1 MNVGSGTVML
11 NFIFAFFIVFGFF
24 MMRHRIMKLH
34 ELSELGRPLL
44 AHSYVLPFELSAC
57 VCAE

>member
-1 MNVGSGTVML
+1 MNTGSGTVVL

-24 MMRHRIMKLH
+24 MLRYRIKKLQ

-44 AHSYVLPFELSAC
+44 AHSYVSILQGS
-57 VCAE
+57 V